1 MITLQQ
7 GARSWLQTGDNAF
20 WPVTFIPREVPSSD
34 YWLLFLW
41 PCIFIVFSTN
51 VLGVHLDT
59 DLLFNT
65 HAIETAKKANEKIYL
80 TSKIKKYLTVD
91 DALKA

>member
-1 MITLQQ
+1 MITNRGQC
-7 GARSWLQTGDNAF
+7 
-20 WPVTFIPREVPSSD
+20 
-34 YWLLFLW
+34 LLTSHFYSEGGSKFRLLTTFLW